1 MHELAI
7 TESIID
13 LINREARDKGF
24 QKVLAV
30 SLRVGEYSGLVPEC
44 LREFFPI
51 AARGS
56 IAEGAALEIQ
66 RLPAAFRCLDCGYEG
81 PVARK
86 AACCPDCGSAAIRMT
101 AGREFFV
108 DSLKVE

>member
-13 LINREARDKGF
+13 LINREAKDKAF
-24 QKVLAV
+24 QKVLGI

-44 LREFFPI
+44 IKEFFPI
-51 AARGS
+51 AAKGS
-56 IAEGAALEIQ
+56 IAEGARLEIQ
-66 RLPAAFRCLDCGYEG
+66 TVPAAFRCLDCGYEG
-81 PVARK
+81 GVDRK
-86 AACCPDCGSAAIRMT
+86 SACCPSCQSLSLRMT

-108 DSLKVE
+108 ESLKVE

>member
-81 PVARK
+81 PVERK